1 METYDL
7 HETGIVTECQE
18 EVELKSI
25 AHSMRKG
32 LKEKQFDTLTE
43 SVVSRGNDQ
52 TEYVILPK
60 GLKTVTPQVLSSD

>member
-1 METYDL
+1 M
-7 HETGIVTECQE
+7 
-18 EVELKSI
+18 ELKSI